1 MKRIYLSPS
10 IWFVVF
16 LILVGGIFFVSALT
30 VEPLQARLL
39 GLITRPLLVVL
50 GVMELI
56 KELREGEGKEARA

>member
-1 MKRIYLSPS
+1 VKRIYLSPS